1 MIDRSVSVGDI
12 INIILLF
19 LTLMGLVFTMYQLIQ
34 AKTINRAQLVKELHL
49 QMYSNDA
56 IREIFYKIEWSDY
69 SYIDIGQYH
78 GTIIEQQ
85 TDRMLSFF
93 ETICN
98 MYYRGSLTKED
109 MQIFD
114 YEMMRVFRHPS
125 IREYLSFL
133 EEWQTDSGIGKSYTY
148 YKRYCKEYC
157 QNSMYS

>member
-19 LTLMGLVFTMYQLIQ
+19 LTLMGLVVTIYQLIQ
-34 AKTINRAQLVKELHL
+34 TKTINRAQLVKELHL

-78 GTIIEQQ
+78 GTEIEQQ
-85 TDRMLSFF
+85 TDRLLSFF

-98 MYYRGSLTKED
+98 MYYRGSLKKK
-109 MQIFD
+109 IC
-114 YEMMRVFRHPS
+114 
-125 IREYLSFL
+125 
-133 EEWQTDSGIGKSYTY
+133 KSLTM
-148 YKRYCKEYC
+148 K
-157 QNSMYS
+157 